1 MAVTVDKET
10 VEKTLSNGSF
20 VATVRTVGTG
30 DPVVQ
35 LTRVGTPGGSVI
47 ESLRQLAVE
56 ATEMADA
63 LEAAVVETVAKRA
76 VPDQARVEGANE
88 MLESIRASLR
98 ARATGDR
105 HGGDVVVMG
114 LVDTIVN
121 TEKTN
126 ESLSR

>member
-63 LEAAVVETVAKRA
+63 LEATITEAVAKRT
-76 VPDQARVEGANE
+76 VSGEIIGR
-88 MLESIRASLR
+88 
-98 ARATGDR
+98 
-105 HGGDVVVMG
+105 
-114 LVDTIVN
+114 
-121 TEKTN
+121 
-126 ESLSR
+126 